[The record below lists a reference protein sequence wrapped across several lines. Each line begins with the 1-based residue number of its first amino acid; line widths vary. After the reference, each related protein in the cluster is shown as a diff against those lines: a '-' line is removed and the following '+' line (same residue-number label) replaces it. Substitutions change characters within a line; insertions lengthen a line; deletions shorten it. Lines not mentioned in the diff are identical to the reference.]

1 VVRPLEQD
9 GCAVTAVQYP
19 FISFTDDQ
27 MPKKEGLCLRDTRM
41 AAWSLALLL
50 LENPKR
56 GVMAAT

>member
-27 MPKKEGLCLRDTRM
+27 MPKKEGHDINLVGSHRLAAWIRGAERQICLRI
-41 AAWSLALLL
+41 A
-50 LENPKR
+50 
-56 GVMAAT
+56 